1 MRETWNLT
9 GTRHRRTG
17 MTGHRRGQRALFAGA
32 ALLLTTALT
41 ACSPAGPEPEA
52 TPSAT
57 AGPSVTS
64 SPSDLRGRLVAG
76 LQSTSP
82 VNARLV
88 ENSQTTLTPVAAD
101 WLSGWQILD
110 VQNQTPP
117 RPKRF
122 FVALSDGG
130 RAEVL
135 SGKPDAMSAVLTEA
149 GVQIDS
155 AERAADIAGTFLDV
169 TRDFRVFAYRVDGVD
184 DIKWLPRPSADEQA
198 RRDALVKTYGRK
210 IKPAQVAESGDG
222 WQVTVWMVQGRDLV
236 THDLGLASGTAATD
250 KTETVEKDI
259 PVPYSA

>member
-1 MRETWNLT
+1 MIRQ
-9 GTRHRRTG
+9 HSRRV
-17 MTGHRRGQRALFAGA
+17 RALFAGA

-41 ACSPAGPEPEA
+41 ACSPGGPEPAA
-52 TPSAT
+52 TPST
-57 AGPSVTS
+57 TPGLSVTS
-64 SPSDLRGRLVAG
+64 PPSDVRGRLVAG

-82 VNARLV
+82 VNAKLV
-88 ENSQTTLTPVAAD
+88 ENPQTTLTPIPAD

-122 FVALSDGG
+122 FVALSDDG

-135 SGKPDAMSAVLTEA
+135 SGQPDAFSTVLTEA

-155 AERAADIAGTFLDV
+155 AERAADVAAVFLDV
-169 TRDFRVFAYRVDGVD
+169 TRDFRAFAYRIDSVD
-184 DIKWLPRPSADEQA
+184 DIKWLPKPTAAEEST
-198 RRDALVKTYGRK
+198 RDALVEDYRSKV
-210 IKPAQVAESGDG
+210 KPPQVAESGDG

-236 THDLGLASGTAATD
+236 RHELGLASGTAVTD
-250 KTETVEKDI
+250 SAETVEKDI